1 MHLGLVL
8 IRNGKTRK
16 NGHHEKVSIF
26 TDSWKQK
33 ARYAMLS
40 HREKHPGR
48 SGGRRNR
55 RKAWAGA
62 FIEISMGKD
71 KAQ

>member
-1 MHLGLVL
+1 MVL
-8 IRNGKTRK
+8 ISYGKTRK
-16 NGHHEKVSIF
+16 NDRHEKVFIF
-26 TDSWKQK
+26 PDPWKQK

-40 HREKHPGR
+40 HREKHPGQ